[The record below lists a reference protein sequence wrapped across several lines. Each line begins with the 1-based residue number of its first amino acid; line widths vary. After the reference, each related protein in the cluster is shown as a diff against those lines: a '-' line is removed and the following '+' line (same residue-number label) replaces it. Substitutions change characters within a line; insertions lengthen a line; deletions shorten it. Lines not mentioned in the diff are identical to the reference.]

1 VPDDTPVPA
10 QDPAPDGGIPDA
22 ALHEADLVDAGN
34 DASATDGLATDGF
47 ATDRFATDGG
57 DVEGT
62 DGPEPASPYVVPT
75 TLAHVL
81 LFVVGVVTALFGVA
95 LAPVRV
101 GGALAPVGLAVVV
114 VIPVIARAAAW
125 LTGRRL
131 GAGLVAVGWAVPT
144 IAFVLAGPG
153 GDVLLPD
160 VTRTW
165 VYLLATTALLV
176 LAIAVPLPRGA
187 RELAEARRAGR
198 PDPAPA
204 SPADPAP

>member
-1 VPDDTPVPA
+1 MPDDTPVPA
-10 QDPAPDGGIPDA
+10 RDPAPDGGIPDA
-22 ALHEADLVDAGN
+22 ALHGADLDAGN
-34 DASATDGLATDGF
+34 HASATDGLATD
-47 ATDRFATDGG
+47 DGDG
-57 DVEGT
+57 DVDGT
-62 DGPEPASPYVVPT
+62 AAPEPSSPYVVPT
-75 TLAHVL
+75 PLAHVL

-101 GGALAPVGLAVVV
+101 GGALVPVGLAVVV

-131 GAGLVAVGWAVPT
+131 GAGLVALGWAVPT

-165 VYLLATTALLV
+165 IYLLATTALLV

-204 SPADPAP
+204 PPAEPAP